1 MSNRQ
6 DITPDDHWF
15 VGEDKIFP
23 FTIYQADGTTRQDIT
38 GWALQYTVRDGATH
52 PSPVITKATGG
63 LGITIT
69 DADEGEGE
77 VLILAANSSRLSP
90 GKYWHRIK
98 RTDSGSEQ
106 NEVHGDA
113 WLLAGGN

>member
-23 FTIYQADGTTRQDIT
+23 FTIYQTDGVTPQNTT
-38 GWALQYTVRDGATH
+38 GWSVQYTVRDGATH
-52 PSPVITKATGG
+52 PTPVITRATGG
-63 LGITIT
+63 TGITWT
-69 DADEGEGE
+69 NATVGEGE
-77 VLILAANSSRLSP
+77 VLILATNSSRLSP

-98 RTDSGSEQ
+98 RTDPGSEQ
-106 NEVHGDA
+106 NEVHGEA

>member
-6 DITPDDHWF
+6 DITPEDFWF

-23 FTIYQADGTTRQDIT
+23 FTIYEVDGVTRQDIT
-38 GWALQYTVRDGATH
+38 GWSLQYTLRDAATY
-52 PSPVITKATGG
+52 PTPLITKTTAS
-63 LGITIT
+63 GITIT

-77 VLILAANSSRLSP
+77 VLIADTDSNRLSP
-90 GKYWHRIK
+90 GLYWHRIK
-98 RTDSGSEQ
+98 RTDAASEQ
-106 NEVHGDA
+106 NQVHGEA

>member
-6 DITPDDHWF
+6 DITPDDNWF
-15 VGEDKIFP
+15 QGEDKIFP
-23 FTIYQADGTTRQDIT
+23 FTIYQQDNVTRQVIT
-38 GWALQYTVRDGATH
+38 GWSFQYTVRDGATH

-63 LGITIT
+63 AGITIT
-69 DADEGEGE
+69 NATQGEGE
-77 VLILAANSSRLSP
+77 VLIDDTDSSRLSP

-106 NEVHGDA
+106 NEVHGEA